1 MKKMKNQLKISGCI
15 FLAAIVI
22 SLGMTPSYGQT
33 VGEVGPGFEVNLLG
47 GGTFKLAENKG
58 KVVFVFFFGNTCP
71 SCKAVGPTVE
81 SSIYQKF
88 KDDPDFVA
96 IGLDTWDSSSGESS
110 VTGFKNS
117 TGISF
122 PLAIKAG
129 SVASAYK
136 TTYDRFMVID
146 QGGVLV
152 HKGSLGASND
162 VNNTIA
168 VLEQSLMVAGLS
180 GLSAAEAGVRVY
192 PLPAGNEVHF
202 DSNEPITQIRIYDA
216 AGKLVLDESGLS
228 GASVLTRTIP
238 VSTLKKGLYF
248 YSLQR
253 ADGFVSGKLII
264 QR

>member
-1 MKKMKNQLKISGCI
+1 MKNQLKIKGSFI
-15 FLAAIVI
+15 IAALVV
-22 SLGMTPSYGQT
+22 SMGMTQSYGQT
-33 VGEVGPGFEVNLLG
+33 VGEAGPDFKVNLLG
-47 GGTFKLAENKG
+47 GGTFKLSDNIG
-58 KVVFVFFFGNTCP
+58 KVVFVFLFGNTCP

-88 KDDPDFVA
+88 KNDPDFVA

-110 VTGFKNS
+110 VTAFQKS
-117 TGISF
+117 TGITF
-122 PLAIKAG
+122 PLAIKAK
-129 SVASAYK
+129 SVELAYK

-146 QGGVLV
+146 RDGVLA
-152 HKGSLGASND
+152 HKGTVGASND
-162 VNNTIA
+162 VNNTISA
-168 VLEQSLMVAGLS
+168 IEQSLMVSGLS

-202 DSNEPITQIRIYDA
+202 DSDEPISQIRIYDA

-228 GASVLTRTIP
+228 GAGVLTRTLT
-238 VSTLKKGLYF
+238 VSALKKGLYF

>member
-1 MKKMKNQLKISGCI
+1 MKKMKNQLKIRGCI
-15 FLAAIVI
+15 FLAALVV
-22 SLGMTPSYGQT
+22 SVGMTPSYGQT
-33 VGEVGPGFEVNLLG
+33 VGEVGPDFQVNLLG
-47 GGTFKLAENKG
+47 GGTFKLSDNKG
-58 KVVFVFFFGNTCP
+58 KVVFVFLFGNTCP

-88 KDDPDFVA
+88 KGDPDFVA
-96 IGLDTWDSSSGESS
+96 IGLDTWDSSSGDNS

-129 SVASAYK
+129 SVASAYG

-146 QGGVLV
+146 KDGVLA
-152 HKGSLGASND
+152 HKSTVGAAND
-162 VNNTIA
+162 VNNTIS
-168 VLEQSLMVAGLS
+168 VIEQSLIVAGLS

-192 PLPAGNEVHF
+192 PVPADSEVHF
-202 DSNEPITQIRIYDA
+202 ESNEPISQIRIYDA
-216 AGKLVLDESGLS
+216 AGKLVLDESGFS
-228 GASVLTRTIP
+228 GAGVLDRTLP